1 MDITESLEALE
12 EDLTISKTQDLAQ
25 VVKVMLEHNP
35 TAQVEIKPVAVEEK
49 VASVTMATPIH
60 LIIS

>member
-1 MDITESLEALE
+1 VDIGEGLEALE

-25 VVKVMLEHNP
+25 VVKVMLEHNL

-49 VASVTMATPIH
+49 VLPEM
-60 LIIS
+60 